1 MLHIAHHLTIRRE
14 IQVKKITLM
23 AIACLM
29 FAACGSDEAPVKDE
43 NTVADSELTGNTG
56 RVLSVI
62 PVQNYTY
69 VEVRNNGR
77 NVWLAGTPVKL
88 AEGDIVSWNGSMV
101 MQDFHS
107 KALDRTFEEILFV
120 SAINM
125 GAGGGAPVAQA
136 APDAHAAPVAQAAPD
151 ANTGTVLSTVDAA
164 GYTYVELETESGQV
178 VWLAAPNT
186 EIAVGD
192 HVAWL
197 GGATMTDFTSTTLN
211 KTFPEILFVQNV
223 RVTD

>member
-1 MLHIAHHLTIRRE
+1 
-14 IQVKKITLM
+14 M
-23 AIACLM
+23 AIACLV
-29 FAACGSDEAPVKDE
+29 FAACGSKESSVEDTTAVS
-43 NTVADSELTGNTG
+43 DSELTGNTG
-56 RVLSVI
+56 QVLSVI

-69 VEVRNNGR
+69 IEVRNNGR
-77 NVWLAGTPVKL
+77 EFWLAGSSIDVS
-88 AEGDIVSWNGSMV
+88 EGDVISWSGAAP
-101 MQDFHS
+101 MQNFHS

-120 SAINM
+120 SAIDT
-125 GAGGGAPVAQA
+125 GAGAETAVAE
-136 APDAHAAPVAQAAPD
+136 AAPD
-151 ANTGTVLSTVDAA
+151 ANTGTVRSTENAA

-211 KTFPEILFVQNV
+211 KTFPEILFVQKV
-223 RVTD
+223 SVTD